1 MPGAFKSIFVLAF
14 DLDERGQTVPAFAVR
29 EAQDETTAIDEARKL
44 GDRHAG
50 VVVWKRE
57 ASPAVGEEGEPVI
70 IFQTGTIGDF
80 N

>member
-14 DLDERGQTVPAFAVR
+14 DLDDRGQALPAFDVR
-29 EAQDETTAIDEARKL
+29 EAQDETAAIDQAHAL

-57 ASPAVGEEGEPVI
+57 SSPAVGEEGEPVI